1 MTAWLASGA
10 EILVPEIAYYE
21 VRRELRRLN
30 LIGALSELD
39 ALPRTM
45 TYLPITTAI
54 IVRASELWA
63 DLRRAGRPSA
73 DAAALDGD
81 VILAA
86 TAIELEGQFDEVV
99 VVTTNLRHLEQL
111 VRAVR
116 WDEFSS

>member
-45 TYLPITTAI
+45 TYL
-54 IVRASELWA
+54 
-63 DLRRAGRPSA
+63 
-73 DAAALDGD
+73 
-81 VILAA
+81 
-86 TAIELEGQFDEVV
+86 Q
-99 VVTTNLRHLEQL
+99 
-111 VRAVR
+111 
-116 WDEFSS
+116 